1 MADERNIVISAIV
14 LEIEGREDITLD
26 VSTPDQLKKL
36 SEHPVKI
43 KEGTTYQMKIV
54 FRVYREV
61 VTGLRYLEE
70 TKRRGILIAKSDSLM
85 VSTEYRYH
93 GRVVS

>member
-1 MADERNIVISAIV
+1 MAGDDRNVSISAIV

-26 VSTPDQLKKL
+26 VSTPDSRRKL

-43 KEGTTYQMKIV
+43 KEGVTYQMKVV
-54 FRVYREV
+54 FRVRQDV

-70 TKRRGILIAKSDSLM
+70 RKRRGILIEKSDSLM
-85 VSTEYRYH
+85 VSIH
-93 GRVVS
+93 INV